1 MGSWPQARSPATIG
15 PLPRGF
21 DDSLHGSVQ
30 AVWDVV
36 HHTRLPPWTSWT
48 ASWAR
53 TAIRY
58 LAQHSGIPALL
69 VAAVLLVVGWRL
81 VRKTFRFAVE
91 VALVTAALLA
101 ATQLGWIRW

>member
-1 MGSWPQARSPATIG
+1 MGSWPLARSPATIG
-15 PLPRGF
+15 ALVRGF
-21 DDSLHGSVQ
+21 VDSLHVSAE

-36 HHTRLPPWTSWT
+36 HGRLPPWTAWT
-48 ASWAR
+48 AAWAR

-91 VALVTAALLA
+91 VALVTAALFA